1 MQTDITIMSFGNYFS
16 TTTTTTT
23 FSSDVISF
31 MQTGLF
37 QSNTRAS
44 VALSQSGV

>member
-1 MQTDITIMSFGNYFS
+1 MQYYHHVIWQLFRK
-16 TTTTTTT
+16 T